1 MMDKTCENTISVD
14 PEDLNNILKS
24 FGRMIDTHK
33 HLRNACE
40 VQSNISDGTIYNFSL
55 PKNVCSIVQ
64 FLCNN
69 SPSTDIDKLAKKYV
83 DSQPKFAKKNKN
95 IKKLAYQEA
104 KNKINS
110 VQVKK
115 LFSLTELFHKYVYY
129 DYTT

>member
-1 MMDKTCENTISVD
+1 MDKTCENTISVD

-33 HLRNACE
+33 YLGNACE

-55 PKNVCSIVQ
+55 SKNVCSIVQ

-83 DSQPKFAKKNKN
+83 DSQHKFAKKNKN
-95 IKKLAYQEA
+95 IKKLAYQKA

>member
-1 MMDKTCENTISVD
+1 MDKTCVNTISVN
-14 PEDLNNILKS
+14 PEDLNNILNS
-24 FGRMIDTHK
+24 FGQMIDTHK
-33 HLRNACE
+33 YLGNACE
-40 VQSNISDGTIYNFSL
+40 VQSHIFDGTIYNFNLS
-55 PKNVCSIVQ
+55 KYVCSIVQ
-64 FLCNN
+64 FLCSN
-69 SPSTDIDKLAKKYV
+69 SSTNDIDKLAKMFV

-104 KNKINS
+104 KNKMIS

>member
-1 MMDKTCENTISVD
+1 MDKTSEHTISVD
-14 PEDLNNILKS
+14 PDDINNILKS
-24 FGRMIDTHK
+24 FGRMIDTQK
-33 HLRNACE
+33 YLGNACE
-40 VQSNISDGTIYNFSL
+40 VQSNISDGTIYHFSL
-55 PKNVCSIVQ
+55 PTNVCSIVQ

-69 SPSTDIDKLAKKYV
+69 SPTTNIDKLAKKYV

-110 VQVKK
+110 VQVNT

-129 DYTT
+129 DYIT

>member
-1 MMDKTCENTISVD
+1 MDKTCENTISVD

-24 FGRMIDTHK
+24 FGRMIDSHK
-33 HLRNACE
+33 YLRNACE

-55 PKNVCSIVQ
+55 SKNVCSIVA

-69 SPSTDIDKLAKKYV
+69 SPNTDIDKLAKKYV
-83 DSQPKFAKKNKN
+83 YSQPKFAKKNKN

-110 VQVKK
+110 EQVKK
-115 LFSLTELFHKYVYY
+115 LFSLTELVHKYVYY

>member
-1 MMDKTCENTISVD
+1 MDKTCENTISVN
-14 PEDLNNILKS
+14 PEDLNNILNS
-24 FGRMIDTHK
+24 FGQMIDTHK
-33 HLRNACE
+33 YLGNACE
-40 VQSNISDGTIYNFSL
+40 VQSNISDGTIYNFNLS
-55 PKNVCSIVQ
+55 KYVCSIVQ

-69 SPSTDIDKLAKKYV
+69 SSSNDIDKLAKMYV
-83 DSQPKFAKKNKN
+83 DSQPKLVKKNKN

-104 KNKINS
+104 KNKMNS